1 VGERLLVLKHLVH
14 CTLCSTNTE
23 SETGSD
29 TSTQVA
35 LMSLSFS
42 RQATSLCINE
52 GEVCTCLRHTYS
64 LVDRE
69 VGRRLDV
76 MPRLDVQGRVAI
88 SVQDFVFCI
97 CVLSTQAHK

>member
-1 VGERLLVLKHLVH
+1 M
-14 CTLCSTNTE
+14 

-29 TSTQVA
+29 TSTRVA

-42 RQATSLCINE
+42 RQTTCLRINE

-76 MPRLDVQGRVAI
+76 MRMLDVPSRVAM
-88 SVQDFVFCI
+88 SVQDFVFGI
-97 CVLSTQAHK
+97 YVASTQTHK